1 MLRQVIFAT
10 APHRK
15 NSWEFLR
22 HRAGSGS
29 YGTPGV
35 LVLLLQKNCLPR
47 IGANDFKSVAFS
59 KKAAQWCSGDTLHR
73 DIKGIALKK
82 RKRCSV

>member
-1 MLRQVIFAT
+1 MFFQVTPKAS
-10 APHRK
+10 PSER
-15 NSWEFLR
+15 
-22 HRAGSGS
+22 RAGSGS

-47 IGANDFKSVAFS
+47 IGANDFKSSAFS